1 MNIQG
6 QKPVCRTGRLKI
18 TTWLLGLMLM
28 VNFSASGQSLTIHD
42 ENSYNSKLSS
52 GKHRTTKITFGGLK
66 SFDVEYR
73 GEIEVN
79 ATDTDIT
86 SIAPGGYFEVSKTT
100 FGSKRSIVIEPSA
113 GKLVKEYYEGRSKVA
128 WEPEGRKWL
137 EEILPDL
144 VRSTGI
150 AAKSRINRYFKE
162 GGVNAVMNEISRLES
177 SYVQSI
183 YGKLLFQKPGLTDN
197 DLISAISQLS
207 RDISS
212 SYYLSQLLEDTSDK
226 FLSKENTREAYFD
239 AVAKIDSDY
248 YKSQVL
254 RKAFTGTSPSDAVM
268 SKIMYATSEI
278 GSDYYQSE
286 VLSELLSMRN
296 LSPNAL
302 DQIIKAT
309 GSIGSDYYQSQ
320 VLSKAMKKDELSAEA
335 FNSLM
340 ENVSEIGSDYYM
352 SQVFSDM
359 LDSRMEEKTLTNM
372 IKLLN
377 RNMDSDYYLSSVLSK
392 MMREQK
398 IEANTMAALSE
409 AIADM
414 SSSTYAAEIIKDASR
429 ADRIEKN
436 TLIALLQAAGEIDSD
451 YYLSEAL
458 TSLADHVRASDDE
471 VKKAYREA
479 ARKIG
484 SDTYYGRAVKA
495 ID

>member
-1 MNIQG
+1 MNTQG
-6 QKPVCRTGRLKI
+6 QKFKI
-18 TTWLLGLMLM
+18 TTWLLGLMLL
-28 VNFSASGQSLTIHD
+28 VNISASAQGLSISNED
-42 ENSYNSKLSS
+42 SYNSKLFS
-52 GKHRTTKITFGGLK
+52 GKHRSTKITLGGLK

-100 FGSKRSIVIEPSA
+100 FGSKRSIVIEPSG
-113 GKLVKEYYEGRSKVA
+113 GKLVKEYYEGRSKVNY
-128 WEPEGRKWL
+128 EPDGREWL

-144 VRSTGI
+144 VRTTGI

-162 GGVNAVMNEISRLES
+162 GGVNAVLNEISRLES

-197 DLISAISQLS
+197 ELISAISQLA
-207 RDISS
+207 RELSS
-212 SYYLSQLLEDTSDK
+212 SYYLSQLLEETSDK
-226 FLSKENTREAYFD
+226 FLNKENTREAYFD

-248 YKSQVL
+248 YKAEVL
-254 RKAFTGTSPSDAVM
+254 KKAFTGSAPSDAVM
-268 SKIMYATSEI
+268 SKIMYATSDI
-278 GSDYYQSE
+278 SSDYYQSE

-296 LSPNAL
+296 LSSNAL
-302 DQIIKAT
+302 NEIIKT
-309 GSIGSDYYQSQ
+309 TRSIGSDYYQSQ
-320 VLSKAMKKDELSAEA
+320 ILSKAVKKDGLSDEA
-335 FNSLM
+335 YSSLM
-340 ENVSEIGSDYYM
+340 ENISEIGSDYYM

-359 LDSRMEEKTLTNM
+359 LNSPLEENVLTNM
-372 IKLLN
+372 VKLLN
-377 RNMDSDYYLSSVLSK
+377 QNMGSDYYLSSVLSK

-398 IEANTMAALSE
+398 VSTNTMEALSE

-414 SSSTYAAEIIKDASR
+414 SSSTYAAEVIKDASKASR
-429 ADRIEKN
+429 LEKK
-436 TLIALLQAAGEIDSD
+436 TLIALIGASSEIDSD

-458 TSLADHVRASDDE
+458 MSLAVHVRSGDDE
-471 VKKAYREA
+471 VKKAYRDA

>member
-1 MNIQG
+1 MNTQG
-6 QKPVCRTGRLKI
+6 QKFKI
-18 TTWLLGLMLM
+18 TTWLLGLMLL
-28 VNFSASGQSLTIHD
+28 VNFTASAQSLTIHD

-52 GKHRTTKITFGGLK
+52 GRHRSTKITLGGLK

-86 SIAPGGYFEVSKTT
+86 SISPGGYFEVSKTT
-100 FGSKRSIVIEPSA
+100 FGSKRSIVIEPSG
-113 GKLVKEYYEGRSKVA
+113 GKLVKEYYEGRSKVN

-144 VRSTGI
+144 VRNTGI
-150 AAKSRINRYFKE
+150 AAKSRINRYFNQ
-162 GGVNAVMNEISRLES
+162 GGVSAVLNEVSRLES

-197 DLISAISQLS
+197 DLVTALSQLS

-226 FLSKENTREAYFD
+226 FLNKESTREAYFD
-239 AVAKIDSDY
+239 AVARIDSDY
-248 YKSQVL
+248 YKSEVL
-254 RKAFTGTSPSDAVM
+254 KKAFKGNAPSDAVM
-268 SKIMYATSEI
+268 SKIMYATSDI

-302 DQIIKAT
+302 NEIIKAT
-309 GSIGSDYYQSQ
+309 SNIGSDYYQSQ
-320 VLSKAMKKDELSAEA
+320 VLSKAMKKDGLSEEA
-335 FNSLM
+335 YNSLI
-340 ENVSEIGSDYYM
+340 ENIAEIGSDYYM

-359 LDSRMEEKTLTNM
+359 LDKQMQEKTLTNM
-372 IKLLN
+372 VKLLN
-377 RNMDSDYYLSSVLSK
+377 RNMSSDYYLSSVLSK

-398 IEANTMAALSE
+398 IGENTMEALAE
-409 AIADM
+409 AIGDM
-414 SSSTYAAEIIKDASR
+414 SSSTYAAEIIKDASK
-429 ADRIEKN
+429 ASRIEKK
-436 TLIALLQAAGEIDSD
+436 TLIALLGAASEIDSD

-458 TSLADHVRASDDE
+458 TSLADHVKASDEE
-471 VKKAYREA
+471 VKKAYRDA
-479 ARKIG
+479 ARRIG

>member
-1 MNIQG
+1 MNIKG
-6 QKPVCRTGRLKI
+6 QKLKI
-18 TTWLLGLMLM
+18 TTWLLGLMLL
-28 VNFSASGQSLTIHD
+28 VNLSASGQGLTIHD
-42 ENSYNSKLSS
+42 ENSYNTKLSS
-52 GKHRTTKITFGGLK
+52 GKHSTTKITFSGLK

-73 GEIEVN
+73 GDIEVN

-100 FGSKRSIVIEPSA
+100 FGSKRSIVIEPSG
-113 GKLVKEYYEGRSKVA
+113 GKLIKEYYEGRSKVN
-128 WEPEGRKWL
+128 WEPDGREWL

-150 AAKSRINRYFKE
+150 AAKSRINRYFNQ
-162 GGVNAVMNEISRLES
+162 GGVNAVLNEISRLES

-197 DLISAISQLS
+197 DLVSALSQLS

-226 FLSKENTREAYFD
+226 FLGKESTREAYFD
-239 AVAKIDSDY
+239 AVARVDSDY

-254 RKAFTGTSPSDAVM
+254 KKAFTDNAPSEAVM

-278 GSDYYQSE
+278 NSDYYQSE
-286 VLSELLSMRN
+286 VLNDLLSMRN

-302 DQIIKAT
+302 NQIIKAT
-309 GSIGSDYYQSQ
+309 RSINSDYYQSQ
-320 VLSKAMKKDELSAEA
+320 ILSKAMKKEGLSDDAY
-335 FNSLM
+335 NSLM
-340 ENVSEIGSDYYM
+340 ENIGDIGSDYYM
-352 SQVFSDM
+352 AQVFSDM
-359 LDSRMEEKTLTNM
+359 LDKPLEERVLTN
-372 IKLLN
+372 IVKLLN
-377 RNMDSDYYLSSVLSK
+377 RNMGSDYYLSSTLSK

-398 IEANTMAALSE
+398 IGTSTMEALSE

-414 SSSTYAAEIIKDASR
+414 SSSTYAAEVIKQASG
-429 ADRIEKN
+429 ASRIEKR
-436 TLIALLQAAGEIDSD
+436 TLIALLGAAGEIDSD

-458 TSLADHVRASDDE
+458 TSLADHVKASDDE
-471 VKKAYREA
+471 VKKAYRDA
-479 ARKIG
+479 ARRIG